1 MSRQDESPTLPTDA
15 AELTSGLNIKYTKV
29 PTINRQQFLQENRDK
44 SYFRVYRT
52 QVADPR
58 ERMPFAFPIGN
69 YVSTNAELNLYNFD
83 NDGGHSYIDDTDEI
97 YMIGNLGNQRGGKQ
111 SLKKRSYKKRSYK
124 KRKGGT
130 QRNIKSLRLRRRSQ
144 RRH

>member
-1 MSRQDESPTLPTDA
+1 MSRKDESPTLPTDD
-15 AELTSGLNIKYTKV
+15 AELTSGLNKTYTKV
-29 PTINRQQFLQENRDK
+29 PTINRHQFLQENRDK

-69 YVSTNAELNLYNFD
+69 YVSENSAPNAYNFD
-83 NDGGHSYIDDTDEI
+83 NNGVLDDTDEI
-97 YMIGNLGNQRGGKQ
+97 YMIGNLGNQRGGKR

-130 QRNIKSLRLRRRSQ
+130 QRNIKSLRRSRRSQ